1 MALLSGSHGM
11 VHCHT
16 QGQLDHATICLP
28 VPYRAPACH
37 RFPRRTFRSFAAPKA
52 ANSSGSSA
60 SGQSSR
66 SPAQNSITPAR
77 LLHTLEFSAIAVA
90 ALGQAAI
97 LVSTA
102 ICQWRQTQQI
112 ADLQDQLSNIDGSL
126 HEAAASTHHVHHQR
140 QQQGTS
146 TQQLQQTSWSAPA
159 AVPAAHSGLH
169 LITGSA
175 LVVGLLCGAGLRQLQ
190 LR

>member
-1 MALLSGSHGM
+1 MALLSGSHSR

-28 VPYRAPACH
+28 VPCRAPACH
-37 RFPRRTFRSFAAPKA
+37 RVPSHTFPAPKA
-52 ANSSGSSA
+52 ASSSGSSA

-66 SPAQNSITPAR
+66 SPAQNSSITPAR
-77 LLHTLEFSAIAVA
+77 LLHTLEFSAIAIA

-102 ICQWRQTQQI
+102 VCQWRQTQQI
-112 ADLQDQLSNIDGSL
+112 ADLQDQLSHIDGSL
-126 HEAAASTHHVHHQR
+126 HEAAASTSTRHVHQQH

-146 TQQLQQTSWSAPA
+146 TQKLQQTSWVSPA

-169 LITGSA
+169 LVTGSA